1 MALADQSLWRRGAQM
16 DVHALIGHRRR
27 WLLSLLAV
35 FAATIAGFGTSAVA
49 QADNYVSLGDSYVAG
64 PFIPNTIGSPY
75 GCIRSDHN
83 YPHLSAAGIGLSL
96 RDPSCSGATTDDMTQ
111 PQDVDPDG
119 PNPPQFNS
127 LDASSTVVSLTIG
140 GNDIGFSSI
149 AQSCITYNPFSHPC
163 KDKYDSG
170 GVDQISQRIQATAPK
185 VAAVLQGIHSRS
197 PSARVFVVN
206 YPAIFPET
214 GSGCWPQ
221 MPISYSDAP
230 YLRAKEQ
237 ELNQMLSTQAA
248 ANGATL
254 VSWYAASIGH
264 DACKSSSVR
273 WVEPLVPGNSAA
285 PIHPNLAG
293 MTGASN
299 VLVAAVRG

>member
-1 MALADQSLWRRGAQM
+1 M
-16 DVHALIGHRRR
+16 DVHAPLGRHR
-27 WLLSLLAV
+27 WLLGLLAV
-35 FAATIAGFGTSAVA
+35 VAAVIAGLATAASARA
-49 QADNYVSLGDSYVAG
+49 ANYVSLGDSYVAG
-64 PFIPNTIGSPY
+64 PFIPNLIGSPY

-83 YPHLSAAGIGLSL
+83 YSHLAAPSIGLPL

-111 PQDVDPDG
+111 PQNVDPDG

-127 LDASSTVVSLTIG
+127 LDSATTVVSLTIG

-149 AQSCITYNPFSHPC
+149 AESCITYNPFSHPC

-185 VAAVLQGIHSRS
+185 VAAVLQGIHARS
-197 PSARVFVVN
+197 PSARVLVVN

-214 GSGCWPQ
+214 GYGCWPQ
-221 MPISYSDAP
+221 MPIAYQDVP
-230 YLRAKEQ
+230 YLRAKER
-237 ELNQMLSTQAA
+237 ELNQMLATQAA

-254 VSWYAASIGH
+254 VSWYAASVGH

-293 MTGASN
+293 MTGAAN
-299 VLVAAVRG
+299 VLIGAVG

>member
-1 MALADQSLWRRGAQM
+1 M
-16 DVHALIGHRRR
+16 DVHALIGRRLG
-27 WLLSLLAV
+27 LLVGLLAV
-35 FAATIAGFGTSAVA
+35 LAAIIFGWAA
-49 QADNYVSLGDSYVAG
+49 AAAARADNYVSLGDSYAAG
-64 PFIPNTIGSPY
+64 PLIPNTIGSPY

-83 YPHLSAAGIGLSL
+83 YPHLSAAGIGLPL

-127 LDASSTVVSLTIG
+127 LDASTTVVSLTIG

-149 AQSCITYNPFSHPC
+149 AESCITYNPFSHPC

-221 MPISYSDAP
+221 MPISYSDTP

-237 ELNQMLSTQAA
+237 ELNQMLATQSA

-254 VSWYAASIGH
+254 VSWYVASLGH

-273 WVEPLVPGNSAA
+273 WVEPLVPGNLAA
-285 PIHPNLAG
+285 PIHPNQAG
-293 MTGASN
+293 MQGAAN
-299 VLVAAVRG
+299 VLVSATH